1 MTTPQTIDV
10 ETLAALLQSIAGAKP
25 AAKPA
30 APKKPPKPK
39 RNHKLLW
46 TEKCLTDAQKPW
58 RIDVE
63 KVLTSGGVVYRWNG
77 VFFDAVG
84 ADGGASLALDW
95 IKQTDREA
103 FDPGLSEKCHKALAQ
118 TLRLSPSHRLP
129 QAANAVIPLTDTYL
143 EIDTS
148 GNILARKPAP
158 SYGMTYAVDVTTGI
172 DAGRVYYPKPLPE
185 GSKFR
190 AFLEHAQ
197 PNPEVRALLQ
207 ELCGATLLQNN
218 YGVASWNHGAAGS
231 GKSTLAEL
239 CLKMQRSGASTRL
252 GALAD
257 RFELEKLIGAS
268 FVYVDEVD
276 TGERVPE
283 GKLKTLI
290 SQNTISVDRKN
301 EKGVSTKI
309 RAKWM
314 ICSNDKP
321 FIRDKS
327 DGVWRRLCIIEWKYP
342 IPEGI
347 REQDYH
353 EILWKEEANIIL
365 DWMIEGA
372 VRLVKRGRFLTEA
385 ERPLDV
391 QLTKEYA
398 REESDSI
405 RAWVNAQHVEHVADR
420 AEWQPK
426 ARIYAAY
433 RTWCENQDIPVLEA
447 NVFWR
452 GLRPKLNL
460 DNDYQRS
467 VPGQGQK
474 PHQGVKWQA
483 PHDEFTIPVAPAPET
498 PVVVEKALHRD
509 PTPSITRLVEGDD
522 VFVRGLKEAHA

>member
-1 MTTPQTIDV
+1 MPSMNNQPSGTAPHAPSAGQQGSTT
-10 ETLAALLQSIAGAKP
+10 A
-25 AAKPA
+25 
-30 APKKPPKPK
+30 PKPK
-39 RNHKLLW
+39 KSKKNFKLDW
-46 TEKCLTDAQKPW
+46 TNKALSDGIKPW

-77 VFFDAVG
+77 VYFDAVG
-84 ADGGASLALDW
+84 ADGRAALALQW
-95 IKQTDREA
+95 IRATDPEA
-103 FDPGLSEKCHKALAQ
+103 FDPGLAEKCHKALALS
-118 TLRLSPSHRLP
+118 LRMSRQHSLP
-129 QAANAVIPLTDTYL
+129 QAANAVIPLTDAYL
-143 EIDTS
+143 EID
-148 GNILARKPAP
+148 GQGAIVVRKPDP
-158 SYGMTYAVDVTTGI
+158 KYGMTYAVDITTGKTP
-172 DAGRVYYPKPLPE
+172 GQKYMPKALPAR
-185 GSKFR
+185 SKFR
-190 AFLEHAQ
+190 AFLDHAQ
-197 PNPEVRALLQ
+197 PNQEVQALLQ

-276 TGERVPE
+276 SGERVPE

-327 DGVWRRLCIIEWKYP
+327 DGVWRRLCVIEWRYP

-353 EILWKEEANIIL
+353 EVLWKEEANLIL

-372 VRLVKRGRFLTEA
+372 VRLVRRGRFMTEA
-385 ERPLDV
+385 ERPREV

-405 RAWVNAQHVEHVADR
+405 RAWINANSVERVDDR
-420 AEWQPK
+420 AQWQPK
-426 ARIYAAY
+426 TRIYAAY
-433 RTWCENQDIPVLEA
+433 RTWCENQDIPLLEP

-460 DNDYQRS
+460 ENDYQRA

-474 PHQGVKWQA
+474 PHQGVKWTIPGDEFSIPMASAAQA
-483 PHDEFTIPVAPAPET
+483 PLPVRRSSVK
-498 PVVVEKALHRD
+498 PVMPPIQEIIAVPMKGADPFVV
-509 PTPSITRLVEGDD
+509 
-522 VFVRGLKEAHA
+522 GLMEDQA